1 MNDYLLKIG
10 HYEEVLHHNED
21 YLNQVNEA
29 DSLNLIRLRTLAQ
42 SSQAYRALG
51 DYVHAYLTMLQVHQI
66 SQQMA
71 TSRERS
77 QILQLADVTEA
88 AAREYQLKK
97 ADYHL
102 EVQHNFIWGLLAV
115 MLVYWYCLAR
125 FGGLCS

>member
-77 QILQLADVTEA
+77 QILQL
-88 AAREYQLKK
+88 Q
-97 ADYHL
+97 
-102 EVQHNFIWGLLAV
+102 
-115 MLVYWYCLAR
+115 M
-125 FGGLCS
+125 